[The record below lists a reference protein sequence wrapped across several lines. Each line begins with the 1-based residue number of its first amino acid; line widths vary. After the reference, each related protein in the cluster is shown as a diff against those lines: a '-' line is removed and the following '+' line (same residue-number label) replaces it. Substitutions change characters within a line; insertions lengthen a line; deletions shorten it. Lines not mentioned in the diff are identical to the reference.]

1 MGHNGSKRSPVP
13 ETEDRVMKD
22 LEKATSLEVDESTI
36 DGDVDLGGGLTVVGK
51 KRKDGR
57 GSVDENGASTKRILR
72 SNCMKMH
79 VDAETAGSVALD
91 VCKGDS
97 LEKKQCDIIAKGD
110 RGGVLTVGTCNAE
123 EDREV
128 IDVVVSDAVVESV
141 RCSANNVES
150 LGLAEVEIAEGNG
163 LDANIQ
169 ESDGKVEKADDKM
182 STPSEE
188 QNESGAGTSVGGI
201 NDSQENKGINGLCQG
216 EVIDP
221 LATANGDELNMRL
234 SRSNLTSGRE
244 SIEQEDTVMC
254 TSDDQKVE
262 SHCQFDDKHKEAE
275 ISQIECT
282 VDNHI
287 MLTDSDCTNQKKG
300 MDSPVNE
307 TKGDSTPDIVFIR
320 RKSIT
325 RKTCEAKQVKS
336 EDEVQFEKRVTR
348 SATVRQRE
356 VSASMCVSATND
368 ANLESKESKEDV
380 LHHYT
385 RKMGSTVRSKVHH
398 TGVAECDTDTK
409 KKLKG
414 NVTTRRNSEA
424 TGNDNPPSITQNKES
439 ETHMKIN
446 IKSQPLTRRGSIVN
460 KTEDAVSGLDQNVC
474 SSAITDKN
482 DIELTDSEGVKSEN
496 KTTVRKS
503 ILSVGAKIVASKKRI
518 LESGLDKTG
527 GESPVAIPSLKKAR
541 DTSSDTELEQ
551 PKESSGKKLTRN
563 NCGSDKKGMSTRRR
577 HQSQTSKLS
586 TSVNHSNKNESKLS
600 QNESDDDGTGSDT
613 SLRNTYVRRTRSGGI
628 VPRKQEDSSE
638 SEEPIIVRKNHQR
651 GKYSGKRAGS
661 TPRHPSGSSS
671 HVGKSALTKSEHSSF
686 SRQAEKGKVNRKE
699 VKASSL
705 KSSDPS
711 EQINTGS
718 LREEK
723 QKISDH
729 IKGMLLDAG
738 WTIDLRPRNGRNYLD
753 SVYIP
758 PSGKGSYWSVTKAYA
773 VFLEGMESE
782 QKGRAKDQ
790 RPSKKSAG
798 SPGKSHVSEE
808 ILSKLKRIVV
818 NKRRTKVELQKLKK
832 RKHGLLK
839 KQKTSKGKSRGSKNK
854 ISNSRKLHLGS
865 ERKKRGGCALLARG
879 SNKEGGSGTNGF
891 VPYEWKR
898 TVLSWLIDLDII
910 DINAKLKCVDET
922 HSKILLEGV
931 TTRDGINCSCCSK
944 VFPVLEF
951 VAHAGGPVS
960 KPYRSVLVDGLD
972 TDLLHCLVNAWD
984 KQSDSERQ
992 AFFPISTET
1001 DDPNDDTCGICGDG
1015 GNLICCDGCPSTF
1028 HMSCLELEEYSSQD
1042 AQDIADIDSSLCTCS
1057 QCEEKYH
1064 PGCSPETTNISS
1076 VSSQAGDLFCQQS
1089 CRLLFEGLRNL
1100 LAVKKDLEP
1109 EFSCRIIQR
1118 IHEDVPETV
1127 VALDERVE
1135 CNSKIAVALSL
1146 MDECFLPIIDQRTGI
1161 NLIRNVVYNCGS
1173 NFVRMDF
1180 RGFYIFVLE
1189 RGDEIIAA
1197 ASVRIHGTKLAEMP
1211 FIGTRNMYRRQG
1223 MCRRLLDGIEMIL
1236 SSLNVE
1242 KLIIPAI
1249 AELVDTW
1256 TSKFGFSPL
1265 DVSQK
1270 QDVKSISMLVF
1281 PGTGL
1286 LQKPLLKKTSPEE
1299 HSRSQEVDGV
1309 FSELESG
1316 KIFNE
1321 ANEDSLCSANAK
1333 SQGSAV
1339 TYYVDSSKDASACN
1353 ACGSSVGRSGLDR
1366 EGAFLKIPCS
1376 SSSTSIQFVT
1386 EEFLQKGVCSI
1397 EVGENLVLD
1406 IFGQRGEWPCLG
1418 VELRQ

>member
-13 ETEDRVMKD
+13 ETKDGAMKD
-22 LEKATSLEVDESTI
+22 LEKSTSLEVDDSTI
-36 DGDVDLGGGLTVVGK
+36 DGDVDLGGGLTVVGR

-72 SNCMKMH
+72 SNSMKMH
-79 VDAETAGSVALD
+79 VDAETAGGVALD
-91 VCKGDS
+91 VCKGDI
-97 LEKKQCDIIAKGD
+97 LEKKQCDIIAEGD
-110 RGGVLTVGTCNAE
+110 RGGVLTVDTCNAE
-123 EDREV
+123 EDGEV
-128 IDVVVSDAVVESV
+128 TGAVVSDAVVEAV

-163 LDANIQ
+163 LDADIQ
-169 ESDGKVEKADDKM
+169 ESDGEMDKADDKL

-188 QNESGAGTSVGGI
+188 QNESGGGTSVGGI
-201 NDSQENKGINGLCQG
+201 NDSQENKGVNGLCQG

-221 LATANGDELNMRL
+221 LATANGDELSMGL
-234 SRSNLTSGRE
+234 SRSASGRE

-254 TSDDQKVE
+254 ASDDQKVE
-262 SHCQFDDKHKEAE
+262 NHCQFDDKHKEAE
-275 ISQIECT
+275 ISQIELA

-287 MLTDSDCTNQKKG
+287 MLTDCTNQKKG
-300 MDSPVNE
+300 IDSPVNE

-336 EDEVQFEKRVTR
+336 EDEVRFEKRVTR

-356 VSASMCVSATND
+356 VSASMCVGATND
-368 ANLESKESKEDV
+368 ANLESKERKEDV
-380 LHHYT
+380 HHYT
-385 RKMGSTVRSKVHH
+385 RKVGSTMRSKVHH

-414 NVTTRRNSEA
+414 NVTTRRNSDA
-424 TGNDNPPSITQNKES
+424 IANDDPPSITQNKES
-439 ETHMKIN
+439 KTQMKID

-460 KTEDAVSGLDQNVC
+460 KTEDAVSGLDQNIC

-496 KTTVRKS
+496 KATVRKS

-551 PKESSGKKLTRN
+551 PKMSSGKKLTRN
-563 NCGSDKKGMSTRRR
+563 NCGSSKKGMSTRRQ
-577 HQSQTSKLS
+577 HQSQTAKLS
-586 TSVNHSNKNESKLS
+586 TSVNCSNKNESKLS

-613 SLRNTYVRRTRSGGI
+613 SLKNTYVRRTRSGGV
-628 VPRKQEDSSE
+628 VPKKQEDSSE
-638 SEEPIIVRKNHQR
+638 SEEPIILRKNHQR

-661 TPRHPSGSSS
+661 TPRKVKAP
-671 HVGKSALTKSEHSSF
+671 
-686 SRQAEKGKVNRKE
+686 KGNRKE

-705 KSSDPS
+705 KSLGPS

-782 QKGRAKDQ
+782 KKGRAKDQ
-790 RPSKKSAG
+790 RPSKKSVG

-839 KQKTSKGKSRGSKNK
+839 KQKTSKRNSRGSKNK

-879 SNKEGGSGTNGF
+879 SNKDGGSSTNGF

-922 HSKILLEGV
+922 HSKVLLEGV
-931 TTRDGINCSCCSK
+931 TTRDGINCRCCSK
-944 VFPVLEF
+944 VFTVLEF

-960 KPYRSVLVDGLD
+960 KPYRNVLVDGLD
-972 TDLLHCLVNAWD
+972 TDLLHCLINAWD

-1028 HMSCLELEEYSSQD
+1028 HMSCLELEALPSDDWRCAKCSCKFCQEHSRQD
-1042 AQDIADIDSSLCTCS
+1042 AQDIAEVDSSLCTCS

-1064 PGCSPETTNISS
+1064 PGCSPETTNTSN
-1076 VSSQAGDLFCQQS
+1076 VSSQACDLFCQQS

-1118 IHEDVPETV
+1118 IHENVPETV

-1146 MDECFLPIIDQRTGI
+1146 MDECFLPIVDQRTGI

-1265 DVSQK
+1265 DVSEK
-1270 QDVKSISMLVF
+1270 QEVKSTSMLVF

-1286 LQKPLLKKTSPEE
+1286 LQKPLLKKTSPGEN
-1299 HSRSQEVDGV
+1299 SSSQEVDGV

-1316 KIFNE
+1316 KTSNV
-1321 ANEDSLCSANAK
+1321 ANEDSLCSANAET
-1333 SQGSAV
+1333 QGSAAPC
-1339 TYYVDSSKDASACN
+1339 YGDNSKDASACN
-1353 ACGSSVGRSGLDR
+1353 D
-1366 EGAFLKIPCS
+1366 
-1376 SSSTSIQFVT
+1376 
-1386 EEFLQKGVCSI
+1386 
-1397 EVGENLVLD
+1397 
-1406 IFGQRGEWPCLG
+1406 
-1418 VELRQ
+1418 